1 MADAG
6 QVPRAELVNSRP
18 GVQSNRDGLPAS
30 GSKILLCVAK
40 NIKLCYTFLLDG
52 LDGALPEA
60 PQRMAEKSDGVGSM
74 GLGAELEE
82 GRIFYLNRP

>member
-1 MADAG
+1 MFALHCSA
-6 QVPRAELVNSRP
+6 
-18 GVQSNRDGLPAS
+18 
-30 GSKILLCVAK
+30 LLCVALRCVAK